1 MGRQIEELEAE
12 IRLDE
17 HRYRTLLEIEGEIV
31 QGVHRHG
38 FAAVGQRVRLVG
50 EMQGLAEKIG
60 RKKIILKWASDE
72 IRTSAGST

>member
-1 MGRQIEELEAE
+1 MRRRIEELEAE

-31 QGVHRHG
+31 QRVHRHG

-60 RKKIILKWASDE
+60 RKKIILKWA
-72 IRTSAGST
+72 RG